1 MNTVAQLANRT
12 RKYDHITPVLQDL
25 HCLLIDSRSTYEI
38 KYFVYK
44 SYDLALSHSSK
55 SLALKPKSG
64 LSPDEKLVINLP
76 TKLNTKTNGDRFFSI
91 AGPNPWNDVPMHLRL
106 SESMD
111 FFKRFLKREAF
122 NL

>member
-64 LSPDEKLVINLP
+64 LSPDEKLINKFAYQ
-76 TKLNTKTNGDRFFSI
+76 TQHKNQWWSFFLNCG
-91 AGPNPWNDVPMHLRL
+91 A
-106 SESMD
+106 
-111 FFKRFLKREAF
+111 
-122 NL
+122 